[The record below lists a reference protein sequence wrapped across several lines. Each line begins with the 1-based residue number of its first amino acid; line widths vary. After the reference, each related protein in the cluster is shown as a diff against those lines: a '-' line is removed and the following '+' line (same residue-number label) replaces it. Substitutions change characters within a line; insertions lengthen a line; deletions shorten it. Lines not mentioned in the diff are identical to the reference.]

1 MICKIITT
9 KMAEVDG
16 PSSVLEENNASFQDE
31 NENTDEPKAKKVK
44 LECKDRISQTPMKLE
59 ERLNGILCCTV
70 CLDLPAK
77 AVYQVSN
84 RPNTVLCLVK
94 C

>member
-1 MICKIITT
+1 MWSRGAVVTWSQQT

-16 PSSVLEENNASFQDE
+16 PSSVLEENNSSFQDE
-31 NENTDEPKAKKVK
+31 NDNTDEPKAKKTK
-44 LECKDRISQTPMKLE
+44 LNEKKPQISTKLE

-77 AVYQVSN
+77 AVYQV
-84 RPNTVLCLVK
+84 
-94 C
+94 